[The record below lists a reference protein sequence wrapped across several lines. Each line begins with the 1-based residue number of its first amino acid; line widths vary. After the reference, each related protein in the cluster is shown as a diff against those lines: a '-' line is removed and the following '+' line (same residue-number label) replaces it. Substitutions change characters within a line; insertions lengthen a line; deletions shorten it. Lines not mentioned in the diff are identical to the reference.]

1 MASFIKE
8 YVEYFA
14 LKPVPQNY
22 WHDIQWWQIL
32 SMMLWFSK
40 VYTNYSP
47 YQGCHIVHLLP
58 RQPFLLCQ
66 WVVSGFQWC
75 GPVVSCMCGW
85 WQEWDTLTVQCRIE
99 FCQGFVGLEEM
110 PNLLCLFKW
119 LRWIIWQQK
128 LEYCFGPSSSG
139 LGRIA
144 ITLCVLAGRS
154 SVSLIGFH
162 AWSASFPP
170 WDFHIGSKSE
180 TSALCKTH
188 QQSTFSLTMHFLIHS

>member
-1 MASFIKE
+1 MWNTLHWNLYHKII
-8 YVEYFA
+8 
-14 LKPVPQNY
+14 
-22 WHDIQWWQIL
+22 D
-32 SMMLWFSK
+32 MTFSDGR
-40 VYTNYSP
+40 Y
-47 YQGCHIVHLLP
+47 
-58 RQPFLLCQ
+58 CQ
-66 WVVSGFQWC
+66 WCYDFQKFTQITLLTRAVTSCISCQWC